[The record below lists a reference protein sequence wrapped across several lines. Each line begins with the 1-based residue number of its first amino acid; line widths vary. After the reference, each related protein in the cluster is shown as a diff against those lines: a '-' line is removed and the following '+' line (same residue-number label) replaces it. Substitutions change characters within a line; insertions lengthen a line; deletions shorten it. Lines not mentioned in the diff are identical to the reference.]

1 MVRLGSESAG
11 CKATLVSVRTPLQCA
26 ECGREADEIA
36 DGWKAYL
43 SENETND
50 DRDVILF
57 CPECDSRE
65 FGADDAS

>member
-1 MVRLGSESAG
+1 
-11 CKATLVSVRTPLQCA
+11 VSVRTPLQCA
-26 ECGREADEIA
+26 ECDREADEIA

-43 SENETND
+43 WENETND
-50 DRDVILF
+50 NRDGILF